1 MIIKTFSA
9 FLILSRLRMQNS
21 ISFLL
26 FKKDLI
32 SRNLKMTISRS
43 LNFSLFQSSSSSNP
57 KEEDLQEEEEDYD
70 WGELLIYWTS
80 RRGESHQ
87 SY

>member
-9 FLILSRLRMQNS
+9 FLILPRLRVQNS

-57 KEEDLQEEEEDYD
+57 KEEDLEEEEEDYD
-70 WGELLIYWTS
+70 WGELLNCWTG
-80 RRGESHQ
+80 RRGDSHQ
-87 SY
+87 S

>member
-1 MIIKTFSA
+1 
-9 FLILSRLRMQNS
+9 
-21 ISFLL
+21 
-26 FKKDLI
+26 
-32 SRNLKMTISRS
+32 MTISRS

-57 KEEDLQEEEEDYD
+57 KEEDLEEEEEDYD
-70 WGELLIYWTS
+70 WGELLNYWTA

>member
-1 MIIKTFSA
+1 
-9 FLILSRLRMQNS
+9 
-21 ISFLL
+21 
-26 FKKDLI
+26 
-32 SRNLKMTISRS
+32 MTISRS

-70 WGELLIYWTS
+70 WGELLNYWTA